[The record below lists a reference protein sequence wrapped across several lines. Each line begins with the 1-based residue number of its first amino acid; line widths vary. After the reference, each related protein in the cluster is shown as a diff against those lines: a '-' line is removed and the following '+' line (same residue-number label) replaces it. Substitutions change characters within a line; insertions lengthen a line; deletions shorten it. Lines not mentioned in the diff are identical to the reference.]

1 MKIIKSVKNLVV
13 YGSTIALIGSGIGF
27 HNDMNQPVDENV
39 TMTDYLIGAHRGESS
54 LAIENTKEAIVLAS
68 ENDDVDYIEVDV
80 RMSKDGKLYLSHDDD
95 VLTLDG
101 NINISE
107 MMSAEIDNTEFIHIK
122 DEKIN
127 YFDLIFDSDGRE
139 MLRRIRG
146 LNGDSYS
153 IISLSDA
160 MKLFG
165 NKKILLDLKFGDNVL
180 RYVDALKKF
189 FKERDISNI
198 VFQSDDPTSLLYFK
212 SEMPNAFCSI
222 LVRDEESLKYIDY
235 FDGIGI
241 RKDVVDKKFVI
252 DAINQDKLVLV
263 WTIKSKQDL
272 DKVRDELD
280 EADDDVIYITDYP
293 DIMSKALKKNR

>member
-27 HNDMNQPVDENV
+27 HNEMNQSIDENA

-68 ENDDVDYIEVDV
+68 ENDEVDYIEVDV

-165 NKKILLDLKFGDNVL
+165 DKKILLDLKFGDNVL

-241 RKDVVDKKFVI
+241 RKDVVDKEFVI

>member
-1 MKIIKSVKNLVV
+1 MKLIKSVKNIIV

-27 HNDMNQPVDENV
+27 HSEMRQPVDENA

-54 LAIENTKEAIVLAS
+54 LAIENTKESIVLAS
-68 ENDDVDYIEVDV
+68 ENNEVDYIEVDV
-80 RMSKDGKLYLSHDDD
+80 RMSLDGKLYLSHDDY
-95 VLTLDG
+95 VLTANG
-101 NINISE
+101 NQNISE
-107 MMSAEIDNTEFIHIK
+107 MMSADIEASSFIYVK
-122 DEKIN
+122 DEKVN
-127 YFDLIFDSDGRE
+127 YFDLIFDKDGRE

-160 MKLFG
+160 MKFFG
-165 NKKILLDLKFGDNVL
+165 DKKILLDLKFGDNVL
-180 RYVDALKKF
+180 RYVDSLKKF
-189 FKERDISNI
+189 FKEKDTSNI

-212 SEMPNAFCSI
+212 SEMPDAFCSI

-241 RKDVVDKKFVI
+241 RKDVVDKEFVVE
-252 DAINQDKLVLV
+252 AINQDKLVLV

-272 DKVRDELD
+272 DKVTEELGD
-280 EADDDVIYITDYP
+280 NCDDVVYITDYP
-293 DIMSKALKKNR
+293 DIISKALKKNR

>member
-1 MKIIKSVKNLVV
+1 MKIIKSVKNLIV

-27 HNDMNQPVDENV
+27 HNDMRQPVDENA

-68 ENDDVDYIEVDV
+68 ENDEVDYIEVDV
-80 RMSKDGKLYLSHDDD
+80 RMSMDGKLYLSHDDD

-107 MMSAEIDNTEFIHIK
+107 MMGAEIDNTEFIHIK

-165 NKKILLDLKFGDNVL
+165 DKKILLDLKFGDNVL

-241 RKDVVDKKFVI
+241 RKDVVDKEFVV

-293 DIMSKALKKNR
+293 DIISKALKKNR

>member
-1 MKIIKSVKNLVV
+1 MKLIKSVKNIIV

-27 HNDMNQPVDENV
+27 HSEMRQPVDENA

-54 LAIENTKEAIVLAS
+54 LAIENTKESIVLAS
-68 ENDDVDYIEVDV
+68 ENNEVDYIEVDV
-80 RMSKDGKLYLSHDDD
+80 RMSLDGKLYLSHDDD
-95 VLTLDG
+95 VLTANG
-101 NINISE
+101 NQNISE
-107 MMSAEIDNTEFIHIK
+107 MMSADIEASSFIYVK
-122 DEKIN
+122 DEKVN
-127 YFDLIFDSDGRE
+127 YFDLIFDKDGRE

-165 NKKILLDLKFGDNVL
+165 DKKILLDLKFGDNVL
-180 RYVDALKKF
+180 RYVDSLKKF
-189 FKERDISNI
+189 FKEKDTSNI

-212 SEMPNAFCSI
+212 SEMPDAFCSI

-241 RKDVVDKKFVI
+241 RKDVVDKEFVVE
-252 DAINQDKLVLV
+252 AINQDKLVLV

-272 DKVRDELD
+272 DKVTEELGD
-280 EADDDVIYITDYP
+280 NCDDVVYITDYP
-293 DIMSKALKKNR
+293 DIISKALKKNR

>member
-1 MKIIKSVKNLVV
+1 MKIIKSVKNLIV

-27 HNDMNQPVDENV
+27 HNDMRQPVDENA

-68 ENDDVDYIEVDV
+68 ENDEVDYIEVDV
-80 RMSKDGKLYLSHDDD
+80 RMSMDGKLYLSHDDD

-107 MMSAEIDNTEFIHIK
+107 MMGAEIDNTEFIHIK

-165 NKKILLDLKFGDNVL
+165 DKKILLDLKFGDNVL
-180 RYVDALKKF
+180 RYVDSLKKF

-241 RKDVVDKKFVI
+241 RKDVVDKEFVV

-293 DIMSKALKKNR
+293 DIISKALKKNR

>member
-27 HNDMNQPVDENV
+27 HNEMNQSIDENA

-68 ENDDVDYIEVDV
+68 ENDEVDYIEVDV

-107 MMSAEIDNTEFIHIK
+107 MMSAEIENTEFIHIK

-165 NKKILLDLKFGDNVL
+165 DKKILLDLKFGDNVL
-180 RYVDALKKF
+180 RYVDVLKKF

-241 RKDVVDKKFVI
+241 RKDVVDKEFVV

-280 EADDDVIYITDYP
+280 EVDDDVIYITDYP
-293 DIMSKALKKNR
+293 DIISKALKKNR

>member
-1 MKIIKSVKNLVV
+1 MKLIKSVKNIIV

-27 HNDMNQPVDENV
+27 HSEMRQPVDENA
-39 TMTDYLIGAHRGESS
+39 TMTDYLIGAHRGDSS
-54 LAIENTKEAIVLAS
+54 LAIENTKESIVLAS
-68 ENDDVDYIEVDV
+68 ENNEVDYIEVDV
-80 RMSKDGKLYLSHDDD
+80 RMSLDGKLYLSHDDY
-95 VLTLDG
+95 VLTVNG
-101 NINISE
+101 NQNISE
-107 MMSAEIDNTEFIHIK
+107 MMSADIESSSFIYVK
-122 DEKIN
+122 DEKVN
-127 YFDLIFDSDGRE
+127 YFDLISDKDGRE

-165 NKKILLDLKFGDNVL
+165 DKKILLDLKFGDNVL
-180 RYVDALKKF
+180 RYVDSLKKF
-189 FKERDISNI
+189 FKEKDTSNI

-212 SEMPNAFCSI
+212 SEMPDAFCSI

-241 RKDVVDKKFVI
+241 RKDVVDKEFVVE
-252 DAINQDKLVLV
+252 AINQDKLVLV

-272 DKVRDELD
+272 DKVTEELGD
-280 EADDDVIYITDYP
+280 NCDDVVYITDYP
-293 DIMSKALKKNR
+293 DIISKALKKNR

>member
-27 HNDMNQPVDENV
+27 HNEMNQSIDENA

-54 LAIENTKEAIVLAS
+54 LAVENTKEAIVLAS
-68 ENDDVDYIEVDV
+68 ENDEVDYIEVDV

-165 NKKILLDLKFGDNVL
+165 DKKILLDLKFGDNVL
-180 RYVDALKKF
+180 RYVDVLKKF

-241 RKDVVDKKFVI
+241 RKDVVDKEFVV

-293 DIMSKALKKNR
+293 DIISKALKKNR